1 MMGGHAS
8 MLAWAGFGIMVAAAA
23 GLLLFIFRLLRRAP
37 AALPASKRARP
48 DKAVFVI
55 WAGEEDDGKRIAAQT
70 AQSLRAA
77 GVASRLV
84 AITDLSDRA
93 FHFANALL
101 FVISA
106 KNGRQSI
113 DDAES
118 FLRRELPSIA
128 GLRYAILSLTHAQS
142 ATTEDY
148 GSRLDR
154 RLRLLAAVP
163 LSDSIEAV
171 KGDNAVLRRWQ
182 QILPLVGGSRDE
194 ADWAAPDYRP
204 WRLIFRERINP
215 GSDGSA
221 IFHIR
226 LEPEE
231 EVPHWEA
238 GAIVEIYPGPAE
250 HVIGAIG
257 QPPLPHRQYSIASLP
272 SDGGIEMVVRERH
285 TAAGK
290 LGIGSSWLC
299 DKAQPGQRIA
309 LRLRENPGFAAPA
322 EDVPMILIGNGSG
335 IAGLRAHI
343 KARPAGTRNW
353 LIFGERNSA
362 YDCLMGSEIA
372 HWVATGHLERCDLVF
387 SRDGPVKRYV
397 CHHIAEYEGPFLDWI
412 LAGAAIYVCGNLH
425 GMAADV
431 DTELSRMLGR
441 DVLDAMI
448 ADGRYRRD
456 VY

>member
-1 MMGGHAS
+1 MTGSSS
-8 MLAWAGFGIMVAAAA
+8 MLAWTGFGVMIAAALA
-23 GLLLFIFRLLRRAP
+23 LLTLIFRQLRRAP
-37 AALPASKRARP
+37 AALPPARRQRP

-55 WAGEEDDGKRIAAQT
+55 WAGDESEAGPIATRT
-70 AQSLRAA
+70 AQSLRSA
-77 GVASRLV
+77 GVPARLV

-101 FVISA
+101 FVISSR
-106 KNGRQSI
+106 NGGQSI
-113 DDAES
+113 DEAEF
-118 FLRRELPSIA
+118 FLQRELPSIA
-128 GLRYAILSLTHAQS
+128 GLPYAVLSLTNVQPDPN
-142 ATTEDY
+142 EDY

-154 RLRLLAAVP
+154 RLRLLGAMP

-171 KGDNAVLRRWQ
+171 KGDTAVIRRWQ

-194 ADWAAPDYRP
+194 ADWAAPDYTP
-204 WRLIFRERINP
+204 WRLISRERINP
-215 GSDGSA
+215 GSNGSP

-231 EVPHWEA
+231 DLPHWDA

-250 HVIGAIG
+250 DAIG
-257 QPPLPHRQYSIASLP
+257 TSATPSLPHRQYSIASLP
-272 SDGGIEMVVRERH
+272 ADGGIEMVVRERH
-285 TAAGK
+285 TASGQ
-290 LGIGSSWLC
+290 LGLGSSWMC
-299 DKAQPGQRIA
+299 EIAQPGQRIA
-309 LRLRENPGFAAPA
+309 LRLRENPGFAAPPD
-322 EDVPMILIGNGSG
+322 EVPMILIGNGSG

-362 YDCLMGSEIA
+362 HDCLMGSEIA
-372 HWVATGHLERCDLVF
+372 HWVATGHLERCDLIF
-387 SRDGPVKRYV
+387 SRDGPEKRYV
-397 CHHIAEYEGPFLDWI
+397 CHHIAENEGSFLDWV
-412 LAGAAIYVCGNLH
+412 LAGAAIFVCGNLH
-425 GMAADV
+425 GMATDV
-431 DTELSRMLGR
+431 DAELSRILGR